1 MSQTLA
7 LLNEAHTHALA
18 FWPNADPTPPP
29 QPAGIAN
36 PLDGI
41 VPDFTAFGTKFDAL
55 WKKLLGGAW
64 AIALVVAIFYLIR
77 GIVGIAQH
85 KGGNHPSQVAES
97 RSEAVRGGIA
107 VGALSALGAIVG
119 AILFITA

>member
-18 FWPNADPTPPP
+18 YVPAADIP
-29 QPAGIAN
+29 N

-41 VPDFTAFGTKFDAL
+41 VPNFTAFGTKFDAL
-55 WKKLLGGAW
+55 WKKILAGVWG
-64 AIALVVAIFYLIR
+64 IALVVAVFYLIR

-97 RSEAVRGGIA
+97 RSEAVRGGVA
-107 VGALSALGAIVG
+107 FGALASLAVIVG
-119 AILFITA
+119 AILTITS

>member
-7 LLNEAHTHALA
+7 LLTEAHTHALA
-18 FWPNADPTPPP
+18 YMPTE
-29 QPAGIAN
+29 IKN

-64 AIALVVAIFYLIR
+64 AIALVVAIFYLMR

-107 VGALSALGAIVG
+107 VGALAALGAIVG